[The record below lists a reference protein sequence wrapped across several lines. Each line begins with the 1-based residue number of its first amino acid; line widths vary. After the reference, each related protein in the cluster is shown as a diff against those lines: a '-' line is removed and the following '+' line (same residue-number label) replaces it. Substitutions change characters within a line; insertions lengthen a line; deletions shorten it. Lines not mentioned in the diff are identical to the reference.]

1 MSQQVFNQSM
11 KANGGGVII
20 NISTSMHWNGSW
32 GFLHDSTAKA
42 GIDAMTKTLAVEWG
56 PHGVKVNGIVP
67 GPIEGTEGFTRIN
80 LANLNNKERTNQA
93 FEKAIKNA
101 KKFFNSEKNPYN
113 AAPFKKFMPVRRFG
127 HVNDISNT
135 ALFLASSASS
145 FITGTNVV
153 VDGGQWLTAPNT
165 VFTHP

>member
-1 MSQQVFNQSM
+1 
-11 KANGGGVII
+11 
-20 NISTSMHWNGSW
+20 MHWNGSW

-56 PHGVKVNGIVP
+56 PYGVTVNGIVP
-67 GPIEGTEGFTRIN
+67 GPIEGTDGFSRIN
-80 LANLNNKERTNQA
+80 LANLNNKEKTNQA
-93 FEKAIKNA
+93 FEKAMKDG

-113 AAPFKKFMPVRRFG
+113 ASPFKKFMPVGRFG
-127 HVNDISNT
+127 HVNDISYV
-135 ALFLASSASS
+135 ALFLAGPAAS
-145 FITGTNVV
+145 FITGTNIV